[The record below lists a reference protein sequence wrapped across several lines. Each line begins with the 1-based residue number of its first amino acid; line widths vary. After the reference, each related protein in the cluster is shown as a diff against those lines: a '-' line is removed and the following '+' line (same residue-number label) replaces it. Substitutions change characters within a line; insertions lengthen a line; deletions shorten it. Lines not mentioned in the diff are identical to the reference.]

1 MTISQRIWCAAVFG
15 LAAQNLAHASS
26 LLVSYSSTNGG
37 GVEKFSLT
45 PQSTGTLFASDN
57 AAINTLTTANNTAY
71 WATGTQIFSDSLN
84 DATGGTG
91 KTALP
96 SIPFGGVTITDLAVD
111 PATNDYYVGW
121 NAAPGF
127 GWFIAQYPPSGG
139 NFAIFVNATTLVQGL
154 TIENNTAYWIEGAN
168 IYSQDLGAT
177 TRHLLQ
183 SFTLGPVT
191 LNDLAIDTAGQTY
204 LLAAATS
211 GIPPL
216 VGRYPL
222 VPNASGTLFAFSTN
236 PITALTVAGGRAY
249 WLDGSSVWS
258 ENLNGTDL
266 TLQETLPAQFTPTD
280 LAVSIDPPAAVPE
293 PSGLVMLSGGLI
305 CILLRRRHFS
315 NPR

>member
-1 MTISQRIWCAAVFG
+1 LTISQRILCAAVVG
-15 LAAQNLAHASS
+15 LVAQNLAHASS

-37 GVEKFSLT
+37 GIEKFSLT

-71 WATGTQIFSDSLN
+71 WATSTQISSDSLN
-84 DATGGTG
+84 DATGGSG

-121 NAAPGF
+121 NAPGF
-127 GWFIAQYPPSGG
+127 GWFIAQYPPSGS
-139 NFAIFVNATTLVQGL
+139 NFAVFANATTLVQGL
-154 TIENNTAYWIEGAN
+154 TIANNTAYWIEGQN
-168 IYSQDLGAT
+168 IYSQDLGTT

-191 LNDLAIDTAGQTY
+191 LNDVAIDTAGQTY
-204 LLAAATS
+204 LLAAS
-211 GIPPL
+211 ENGLPPL
-216 VGRYPL
+216 IARYPL
-222 VPNASGTLFAFSTN
+222 TPNASGVLFTFGTN
-236 PITALTVAGGRAY
+236 PITALTVAGDRAY
-249 WLDGSSVWS
+249 WIDGSNVWS

-266 TLQETLPAQFTPTD
+266 TLQETLPASFTLTD
-280 LAVSIDPPAAVPE
+280 LAVSIDPPAAAPE
-293 PSGLVMLSGGLI
+293 PSGLVMLAGGLI
-305 CILLRRRHFS
+305 CIIFRGRHHS